1 MNHNAKPEVRN
12 GIRNFL
18 HDKTQSNRFRCWL
31 LKRSLLGSYSMMR
44 LGARS
49 ADAGSVSSD
58 ERGFLS
64 QPAVAS
70 PEKSG
75 WLQKWTN
82 YIKGYRQRWFVL
94 DSEGVL
100 SYYRNQAEV
109 GVACRGSVNLKESR
123 IHSDSASNSINISG
137 TSQSFHLKAN
147 NEIDRNNWLN
157 ALEYA
162 RHRACKKQ
170 DLDDEDNNVVPTL
183 EDMDT
188 MVDNIKTVM
197 MKKLEEL
204 KVFKKDIGDT
214 QKELEQL
221 LSDIDNERVYNLL
234 RTFKEQTEALVQK
247 SEELV
252 DLNKEGTNNF
262 YRFFTNEHD
271 QRCQLQDQIETLAKQ
286 HSNLENAAFL
296 NPSSTGTTQQQKSP
310 YDDSDDEEFHDAPE
324 EPEFEVNTNE
334 DTEDLHNSDMSSGI
348 SNGLEDTDTASHSSS
363 QFSRKVPS
371 SGFVSMTNDE
381 GAVTPFAFPKSIK
394 SRRSIV
400 PTRPQC
406 SVNLWSI
413 MKNCIG
419 KELTKIPM
427 PVNFNEPL
435 SVLQRITEDLEYAD
449 LLDTAANCTDP
460 AEQMCYVAAYATSC
474 YSTTGNRTTK
484 PFNPLLGE
492 TYECDRTA
500 DRGWWSITEQ
510 VSHHPPATAHH
521 AEGRQWTMFQ
531 EFNMTSRFRGKY
543 LSVTPTGFTHIKFKN
558 SKNHYTYRKITT
570 TVHNII
576 VGKLWIDNHGE
587 MNIENHFTKDKGVVK
602 FHAYSYFSP
611 DKARKVSG
619 LVKDGSGNPKFALQ
633 GYWDKYIEMAKVNKS
648 DKNSIGTGV
657 FQRLW
662 TVNPPFANS
671 ETMHN
676 FTQLA
681 IELNEPE
688 EGVAPTDSRLRPDQR
703 LMEDGQWD
711 EANEEKEKLEERQ
724 RTKRK
729 IREQEAEQAM
739 RQGKAYPEYEPSW
752 FEKTQDECTGSVI
765 HVYKNEYWSC
775 KEKQDWAKSK
785 EIF

>member
-1 MNHNAKPEVRN
+1 MSVFSPSLGDLVHHQVRQDFRPRAL
-12 GIRNFL
+12 RN
-18 HDKTQSNRFRCWL
+18 KWIGRSNRL
-31 LKRSLLGSYSMMR
+31 LMKLGNRSNHS
-44 LGARS
+44 
-49 ADAGSVSSD
+49 GSVSSD
-58 ERGFLS
+58 DRGFL
-64 QPAVAS
+64 
-70 PEKSG
+70 PESNEATTTEKAG

-94 DSEGVL
+94 DSEGTL

-123 IHSDSASNSINISG
+123 IHSDPASNSITISG

-162 RHRACKKQ
+162 RHRACKKA
-170 DLDDEDNNVVPTL
+170 DLDDEDCNNATTE
-183 EDMDT
+183 EDMDK
-188 MVDNIKTVM
+188 MVEDIKSSLNL
-197 MKKLEEL
+197 KLEEVRKSEDSL
-204 KVFKKDIGDT
+204 SKSYNDLHHVLSGYENKKVQAHMI
-214 QKELEQL
+214 
-221 LSDIDNERVYNLL
+221 NL
-234 RTFKEQTEALVQK
+234 KEQMEALMK
-247 SEELV
+247 SLEDLV
-252 DLNKEGTNNF
+252 ELNKKGTQDL
-262 YRFFTNEHD
+262 YRLFTNERD
-271 QRCQLQDQIETLAKQ
+271 QRCLLQEQIETLAKQ

-296 NPSSTGTTQQQKSP
+296 NPSSSNLQQKSP
-310 YDDSDDEEFHDAPE
+310 YDDSDDEIFHDAPE
-324 EPEFEVNTNE
+324 EPDFEVTMNDDFE
-334 DTEDLHNSDMSSGI
+334 DNGEVQNSDISSGI
-348 SNGLEDTDTASHSSS
+348 SNVLEDTDTASHSSS

-371 SGFVSMTNDE
+371 SGIASMTNED
-381 GAVTPFAFPKSIK
+381 GAVTPFSFPKSSK
-394 SRRSIV
+394 RRRSTI

-449 LLDTAANCTDP
+449 LLDAAAKCKDP
-460 AEQMCYVAAYATSC
+460 AEQMCYIAAYAISC

-492 TYECDRTA
+492 TFECDRTA
-500 DRGWWSITEQ
+500 DRGWWSLTEQ

-521 AEGRQWTMFQ
+521 AEGREWVMFQ
-531 EFNMTSRFRGKY
+531 DFNMTSRFRGKY

-558 SKNHYTYRKITT
+558 SNNHYTYRKITT

-587 MNIENHFTKDKGVVK
+587 MVIENHNTKDKGVIK

-619 LVKDGSGNPKFALQ
+619 IIKDASGNPRFVVQ
-633 GYWDKYIEMAKVNKS
+633 GHWDKHIDLAKVTKS
-648 DKNSIGTGV
+648 DKNSLGTGCS
-657 FQRLW
+657 QRLW
-662 TVNPPFANS
+662 TVNPPYPNS
-671 ETMHN
+671 ENMHN

-703 LMEDGQWD
+703 LMEDGKWD
-711 EANEEKEKLEERQ
+711 EANEEKEKLEEKQ
-724 RTKRK
+724 RVKRK

-739 RQGKAYPEYEPSW
+739 REGKAYPEYEPSW

-765 HVYKNEYWSC
+765 HVYKNQYWSC
-775 KEKQDWAKSK
+775 KEKQDWSK
-785 EIF
+785 CVQIF